1 MVTIA
6 PASQTTDPVVTRH
19 RDLERIAMTALDAGR
34 QLMESGARS
43 RVIRDGAAMVA
54 RGLGADHVHVR
65 AGYASIGM
73 TVGSGTTTITR
84 MMGVGR
90 HGVNQHLDRRL
101 RAFCS
106 KVEQQGMA
114 VDTAIT
120 ELESLA
126 RDTHR
131 HPWPL
136 VALAVGL
143 ACAAFARLL
152 GCDWLAVGAVLG
164 ASTIAQAGRHVMA
177 RLALSPILVT
187 ALTAGIAAF
196 LAGATAR
203 GLGSGSMDGAMLASI
218 LLLVPGVPL
227 LNAQIDIMEGYPTLG
242 AARAVSAVL
251 ILVFITVGLW
261 GAQGGLG
268 LPPTPADPG
277 SHLGP
282 SMEASMALG
291 ALAAAGFGVLFN
303 FEVPMLAAAALVGA
317 LGLAIRSLGLGMDWG
332 LPGASFLAALAVGVA
347 LRLLRL
353 VHPGAGLVLAVAGC
367 VPMIPGGSAAE
378 AIMGLFALA
387 APTTPNPEHLLIL
400 TVESG
405 LRALLTLGAIGAG
418 LTLVATLP
426 RKKTFPD

>member
-1 MVTIA
+1 MA
-6 PASQTTDPVVTRH
+6 PSVPAPEATDPVVTRH
-19 RDLERIAMTALDAGR
+19 RHLERVAMTALDAGR
-34 QLMESGARS
+34 LLMESGARS
-43 RVIRDGAAMVA
+43 HVIRDGAALVA

-90 HGVNQHLDRRL
+90 HGVNQRLDRRL
-101 RAFCS
+101 RAFCAR
-106 KVEQQGMA
+106 VDRQGMT
-114 VDTAIT
+114 VDAATA
-120 ELESLA
+120 ELEALA
-126 RDTHR
+126 QDTHR

-152 GCDWLAVGAVLG
+152 GCDWLAIGAVLL
-164 ASTIAQAGRHVMA
+164 ASTVAQAGRHGMA

-187 ALTAGIAAF
+187 TLTAGAAAL
-196 LAGATAR
+196 LAGAAAR
-203 GLGSGSMDGAMLASI
+203 ALGSGSPDGAMLASI

-242 AARAVSAVL
+242 AARAVSGAL

-261 GAQGGLG
+261 GARGLLG
-268 LPPTPADPG
+268 LSPTSG
-277 SHLGP
+277 SESLP
-282 SMEASMALG
+282 DLSMGSDMILG
-291 ALAAAGFGVLFN
+291 AIAAAGFGVLFN
-303 FEVPMLAAAALVGA
+303 FEVSMVAAAALVGA
-317 LGLAIRSLGLGMDWG
+317 LGLAVRALGLGLDWG
-332 LPGASFLAALAVGVA
+332 LPGASFLAAISVGLA

-367 VPMIPGGSAAE
+367 VPMIPGGSAAQ

-387 APTTPNPEHLLIL
+387 APTPPDPQHLLAL

-405 LRALLTLGAIGAG
+405 LRALITLGAIGAG
-418 LTLVATLP
+418 LTLIATLP
-426 RKKTFPD
+426 RGKAFPD